1 MRNELLKTSI
11 PGFTIRF
18 AKEKD
23 AELILEFIR
32 ELAKYEKLLDE
43 VVATPELLNKHLFG
57 EKPKAEVIIGEYNG
71 KPVGFAL
78 FFYNFSTFLGKPGIY
93 LEDLFIKKE
102 ARGKGFGKALLSY
115 LAQLTIERN
124 CGRLEWW
131 VLNWNEAAISFYK
144 KLGAQAMDE
153 WTVYRVTDSALR
165 ELAEE
170 FEITN

>member
-11 PGFTIRF
+11 PGFNIRF

-23 AELILEFIR
+23 VELILEFIR
-32 ELAKYEKLLDE
+32 ELAEYEKLLDE

-102 ARGKGFGKALLSY
+102 ARGNGFGKTLLSY

-153 WTVYRVTDSALR
+153 WTVYRVAGGALR